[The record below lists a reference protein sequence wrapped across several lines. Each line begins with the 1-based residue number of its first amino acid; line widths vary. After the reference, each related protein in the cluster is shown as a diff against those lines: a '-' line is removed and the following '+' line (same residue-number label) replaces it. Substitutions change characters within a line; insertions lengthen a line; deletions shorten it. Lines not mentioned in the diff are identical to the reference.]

1 MRPFCNNQA
10 MLYVSRRAL
19 PLLLSTLILATV
31 GCGPTTQAKQSSP
44 AGMSEKTR
52 VKASPETADAGVPSP
67 DAQMGGAFA
76 SLSGQPPILLGSLS
90 RSEIQHV
97 IAEHRSHIRH
107 CYEKELAK
115 APQLE
120 GRVDIS
126 FVIGADGSVLSSKAD
141 GLDPNVAS
149 CLLAVID
156 SMTFPEPKGGG
167 IVKVSYPFVFRAE

>member
-1 MRPFCNNQA
+1 
-10 MLYVSRRAL
+10 MLKLKKLTLLISLSSV
-19 PLLLSTLILATV
+19 PLIAI

-44 AGMSEKTR
+44 VSEKTR
-52 VKASPETADAGVPSP
+52 VETSAPEMADAGVPSP
-67 DAQMGGAFA
+67 DAQVGVVGALA
-76 SLSGQPPILLGSLS
+76 SLAGQPVLSGSLS
-90 RSEIQHV
+90 RSEIQQI

-120 GRVDIS
+120 GRVDVS

-156 SMTFPEPKGGG
+156 SMKFPEPKGGG
-167 IVKVSYPFVFRAE
+167 VIKVSYPFVFRADP